1 MKYLHHPLLPALM
14 ILALYANAF
23 AENKAG
29 FFLPDSIRE
38 MTMKYRSVNNL
49 IILPVVINDSVKV
62 NLILDT
68 GCRNLVL
75 FGRRFQ
81 KLLPLNKDKE
91 IIFSGLGSGAAV
103 KGNLALD
110 NTVSIHSVLGNHV
123 PIVVVADR
131 NLFGKYREVDGVIGY
146 EIFLK
151 FEIEINPSLE
161 TITFRPA
168 SRATAPEQYTKVP
181 LEVVDSRPV
190 MRSDIFFGN
199 GDPSN
204 CDLMIDTGS
213 SIGLLLKTTDVKRYD
228 HSDEPTLI
236 GMGLN
241 GKLYGYQT
249 KADKLSVNGF
259 EIAFVSAGII
269 ESDWHNNAS
278 IGMGILKDYI
288 IVLNYCQS
296 YACFKKIA

>member
-1 MKYLHHPLLPALM
+1 MKYLRYPLLLASLM
-14 ILALYANAF
+14 LNVCVNAF
-23 AENKAG
+23 TENKAG

-38 MTMKYRSVNNL
+38 MTLNYRSVNNL
-49 IILPVVINDSVKV
+49 IILPVILNDSIKV

-75 FGRRFQ
+75 FGKRFQ

-103 KGNLALD
+103 RGNLALD

-123 PIVVVADR
+123 PIVVVADK
-131 NLFGKYREVDGVIGY
+131 NLFGRYRDVDGVIGY

-151 FEIEINPSLE
+151 FEIEINPSIK
-161 TITFRPA
+161 TITFRPG
-168 SRATAPEQYTKVP
+168 SRVTAPEQYTKVP

-190 MRSDIFFGN
+190 MRSDIFFDN
-199 GDPSN
+199 GDPSR

-213 SIGLLLKTTDVKRYD
+213 SIGLLLKTTDVERYE
-228 HSDEPTLI
+228 HSDEPVLI

-241 GKLYGYQT
+241 GKLYGYRT
-249 KADKLSVNGF
+249 KADKLSVSGF
-259 EIAFVSAGII
+259 EMEFVSAGII
-269 ESDWHNNAS
+269 ESDWHNHAS
-278 IGMGILKDYI
+278 IGMEVLKDYI